1 MEKTSVLLMAY
12 GTPNSL
18 DEIEPYYTDIRG
30 GRKPSPENLRE
41 LIARY
46 QKIGGRT
53 PLLDIT
59 REQAR
64 ALQTQLGDDFRV
76 YVGMKHW
83 HPYIAQA
90 VDEIQR
96 DGAHRVLALA
106 LAPHYSRFS
115 IDGYIQRVRDA
126 VIKSGKSLDVIF
138 VESWNDHPLFLRS
151 VAERMESARSKFGA
165 SDWNGIQVIFSAHSL
180 PERILQSGDPYPQE
194 LRETCEGVA
203 ALLSLPRWRFAY
215 QSAGRTGEKWLGPD
229 ILDTLSEIAS
239 EANPLPHPPPSL
251 TGEGRGRGAARRVL
265 IAPIGFVADHLEVLY
280 DIDVECAERER
291 ELGIE
296 MRRIESPNASPAF
309 IAALAAIVRE
319 NIQAAS

>member
-1 MEKTSVLLMAY
+1 MENHLEQIAVLLMAY

-30 GRKPSPENLRE
+30 GRKPSPENLKE

-46 QKIGGRT
+46 QQIGGRT

-64 ALQTQLGDDFRV
+64 ALQAQLGDDFRV
-76 YVGMKHW
+76 YIGMKHW
-83 HPYIAQA
+83 HPYITQA
-90 VDEIQR
+90 VDEIAR
-96 DGAHRVLALA
+96 DGLRRVIALA

-126 VIKSGKSLDVIF
+126 IARSGAPLEVTY
-138 VESWNDHPLFLRS
+138 VESWNDHPLFLKS
-151 VAERMESARSKFGA
+151 IAERMEAARATFSAR
-165 SDWNGIQVIFSAHSL
+165 DWQDIEVIFSAHSL
-180 PERILQSGDPYPQE
+180 PERILQSNDPYPQE

-203 ALLSLPRWRFAY
+203 ALLGLPRWRFAY

-229 ILDTLSEIAS
+229 ILDTLDEIAS
-239 EANPLPHPPPSL
+239 RRGEQPLATTS
-251 TGEGRGRGAARRVL
+251 RVL

-280 DIDVECAERER
+280 DIDVECAERAQS
-291 ELGIE
+291 LGLE
-296 MRRIESPNASPAF
+296 MRRIESPNASPPF

-319 NIQAAS
+319 RC

>member
-1 MEKTSVLLMAY
+1 LEATAVLLMAY

-41 LIARY
+41 LVARY
-46 QKIGGRT
+46 EKIGGRT

-64 ALQTQLGDDFRV
+64 ALQAQLGDDFRV
-76 YVGMKHW
+76 YIGMKHW

-90 VDEIQR
+90 VDEIAR
-96 DGAHRVLALA
+96 DGLRRVIALA

-126 VIKSGKSLDVIF
+126 IAKSGAPLDVTY
-138 VESWNDHPLFLRS
+138 VESWNDHPLFLKS
-151 VAERMESARSKFGA
+151 IAERMEAARAKFSAR
-165 SDWNGIQVIFSAHSL
+165 DWQDIEVIFSAHSL

-203 ALLSLPRWRFAY
+203 ARLGLPRWRFAY
-215 QSAGRTGEKWLGPD
+215 QSAGRTGDKWLGPD
-229 ILDTLSEIAS
+229 ILDTLNEIA
-239 EANPLPHPPPSL
+239 A
-251 TGEGRGRGAARRVL
+251 TGRRPVL

-280 DIDVECAERER
+280 DIDVECAERAQS
-291 ELGIE
+291 LGLE

-319 NIQAAS
+319 QSVRPA